1 MFALDTLTVRGGAG
15 LPVSEGDGS
24 GRGRNSPED
33 AAAAAAKCDAAANCC
48 AAANCAAK
56 GDPAAKCDAKKEVY
70 NGLTYPI
77 DAATGLSPNRGS
89 AATPARW
96 ANLGS
101 SGVRRS
107 IPREAYGVME
117 IIGVFCWEGCDVTGL
132 RRGVIA
138 TGLIGFGDETCGVAG
153 WWSTLSSFD
162 GPLMMES
169 MLKLD
174 IRWPLFGAASL
185 GGEATLP
192 GCMNGCG
199 DPLPP
204 LEDIPKAPSAPP
216 LPALP
221 RESVLSR

>member
-1 MFALDTLTVRGGAG
+1 M
-15 LPVSEGDGS
+15 E
-24 GRGRNSPED
+24 
-33 AAAAAAKCDAAANCC
+33 
-48 AAANCAAK
+48 
-56 GDPAAKCDAKKEVY
+56 
-70 NGLTYPI
+70 
-77 DAATGLSPNRGS
+77 AATGLSPNLGS

-96 ANLGS
+96 ASRGS
-101 SGVRRS
+101 IGVRGS
-107 IPREAYGVME
+107 IPRDAYGVME
-117 IIGVFCWEGCDVTGL
+117 ISGVLGGCDVTGL
-132 RRGVIA
+132 RRGVMA

-153 WWSTLSSFD
+153 LSTRSSFV

-174 IRWPLFGAASL
+174 IRWPLFGAAGL
-185 GGEATLP
+185 GGDATLP

-204 LEDIPKAPSAPP
+204 LEDSPNAPSPPPP